1 MFQVNDVVVYGNH
14 GVCKITDV
22 GPLSMSLA
30 DKDTIYYTLC
40 PVYQRETLFYAPVD
54 NQKVLIRPLITKEEA
69 ERLIENI
76 PNIDSIWITNE
87 KERESLYKSIIKTCD
102 CKELIK
108 IIKTLYQRKE
118 SRIQDGKKIT
128 SVDERYFRMVEGQLY
143 EELAY
148 ALGIE
153 KEAVVSYIAE
163 SVQKKK

>member
-14 GVCKITDV
+14 GVCKIMDV

-30 DKDTIYYTLC
+30 DKNTIYYTLC
-40 PVYQRETLFYAPVD
+40 PV
-54 NQKVLIRPLITKEEA
+54 
-69 ERLIENI
+69 
-76 PNIDSIWITNE
+76 
-87 KERESLYKSIIKTCD
+87 
-102 CKELIK
+102 
-108 IIKTLYQRKE
+108 YQRKE

-128 SVDERYFRMVEGQLY
+128 SVDERYFRMAEGQLY